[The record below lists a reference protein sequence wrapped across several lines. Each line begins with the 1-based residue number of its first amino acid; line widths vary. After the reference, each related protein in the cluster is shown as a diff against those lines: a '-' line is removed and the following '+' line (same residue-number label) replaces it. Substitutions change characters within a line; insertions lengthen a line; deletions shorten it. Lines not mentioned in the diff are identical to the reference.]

1 MICPALPEKMA
12 QAWEWVFNT
21 PGRVQQHEWE
31 YRMFVTRVMD
41 ELKPERTVE
50 LGTWKGGNAILLS
63 LVTSG
68 PTISLDIH
76 DYDRNESINIIRG
89 YGLNISLPLAD
100 CRSSETIANTKM
112 CLDGPIDLLFI
123 DDGHCIEEVTEDHRL
138 WAPLVRSGGWI
149 VFHDINP
156 NANLLS
162 PGVHPSICQAHAY
175 WAQLTG
181 NKEEIIYQ
189 GDPPGPGIGILK
201 VP

>member
-1 MICPALPEKMA
+1 MSYPSIQEGL
-12 QAWEWVFNT
+12 QWVFGT
-21 PGRVQQHEWE
+21 PGRIQQQEWE
-31 YRMFVTRVMD
+31 CMEFLFRVKD

-63 LVTSG
+63 LVTSKI
-68 PTISLDIH
+68 TISLDIH
-76 DYDRNESINIIRG
+76 DYDRNEAINYIRNN
-89 YGLNISLPLAD
+89 GLNATLPLAD
-100 CRSSETIANTKM
+100 CRAPETIANTKM

-156 NANLLS
+156 DANLLA

-175 WAQLTG
+175 WADLKG
-181 NKEEIIYQ
+181 NKEEIIYS